1 MINVEEMG
9 HISKGAYVK
18 NKILD
23 DNMFPVNLAA
33 SKMATTVS
41 SASDDEIE
49 NITHFLGRA
58 TINRPLTY
66 PYTTITPPEAQLSEE
81 NAKRDEDRLEP
92 KCIKQFHVIQKYAP
106 VNKLQE
112 SPKIVNSEKVMNNVI
127 NKGVQSERTR
137 VLIHQNNEVQLLN
150 TNHVQTPPVLKVND
164 SVVISDNQN
173 TISDLRKRKLSFVEP
188 EYDNV
193 KHVKPDEVMDLSM
206 ATEKNQELRCNG
218 TSRLDLDS
226 YHPKKDE
233 VVVYPPQH
241 KELNNAPLKNNNN
254 FIVLQPVQNDLNIN
268 YVIQDPHE
276 SPKSYKSVEFD
287 NSAMETLADIATK
300 QVKLE
305 KNTLAKSVA
314 SEYLKIATKN
324 EFSNNG
330 DLVRDS
336 NAYGPVTKEVND
348 LIVKPEGN
356 KSCHICAKSFS
367 KASQLR
373 YIYSH

>member
-1 MINVEEMG
+1 MP
-9 HISKGAYVK
+9 HISKSDYVHNEILED
-18 NKILD
+18 NK
-23 DNMFPVNLAA
+23 FPVNLAA
-33 SKMATTVS
+33 TKMTSAIS
-41 SASDDEIE
+41 SASDDEVE

-66 PYTTITPPEAQLSEE
+66 PYTTILPPEAQLTEE
-81 NAKRDEDRLEP
+81 NAKNDEDRLEP

-106 VNKLQE
+106 VNKPQE
-112 SPKIVNSEKVMNNVI
+112 SPKLVNSEKVMNNVI

-137 VLIHQNNEVQLLN
+137 VLIQQNNEVKQLYM
-150 TNHVQTPPVLKVND
+150 THVQTPPVLKVND
-164 SVVISDNQN
+164 SVVISDNQT
-173 TISDLRKRKLSFVEP
+173 TISDLRKRKLSFVET
-188 EYDNV
+188 EHDKV

-206 ATEKNQELRCNG
+206 TTEKNHELRFNG
-218 TSRLDLDS
+218 SPRLDLDS
-226 YHPKKDE
+226 YHSKKDE
-233 VVVYPPQH
+233 VYPPQQ
-241 KELNNAPLKNNNN
+241 KEIINSPRKNNNN

-268 YVIQDPHE
+268 YVVQDSHE
-276 SPKSYKSVEFD
+276 SPNTYKSVTFD

-324 EFSNNG
+324 EFSNSN
-330 DLVRDS
+330 DLARDS

-373 YIYSH
+373 